1 VVVKTG
7 ANPPHALEGG
17 STFLLP
23 LINLPGR
30 EHDIHDTDDGDRR
43 LTSITSTMSAPPRR
57 ANGPRQ
63 YYSVPQ
69 SPAST
74 SQYTQYTGYS
84 QSQPQPNP
92 NRQHRKTRRQIR
104 RVPPPTTT
112 ASRSSHESRTHESRR
127 GEMAHSVATGAIGG
141 GYGPYSV
148 SISSI
153 SDIICLLRSLTL
165 IYPSSTTLGTMD
177 RVRGASPPVRTRTHP

>member
-1 VVVKTG
+1 MLRWCRTG

-23 LINLPGR
+23 LINFLDR
-30 EHDIHDTDDGDRR
+30 EHDIHDPSDDDRR

-84 QSQPQPNP
+84 QPQPTP
-92 NRQHRKTRRQIR
+92 HHQHRKARRQIR

-112 ASRSSHESRTHESRR
+112 NSRSSHESRTHESRR

-153 SDIICLLRSLTL
+153 SDIICLLQISNSDLPL
-165 IYPSSTTLGTMD
+165 
-177 RVRGASPPVRTRTHP
+177 